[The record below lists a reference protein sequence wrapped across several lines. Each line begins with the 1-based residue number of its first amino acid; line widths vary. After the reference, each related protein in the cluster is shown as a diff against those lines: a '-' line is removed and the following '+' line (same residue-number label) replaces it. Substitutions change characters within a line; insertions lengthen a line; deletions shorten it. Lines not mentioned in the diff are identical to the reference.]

1 MALPWSAIKL
11 DKSKVNREGSFF
23 TGPKKGY
30 NLEKNLVYKTLSIP
44 NRKKWGAEILRECS
58 HV

>member
-11 DKSKVNREGSFF
+11 DKSKVNFEGSFF

-30 NLEKNLVYKTLSIP
+30 NLEKKLVYKTLDD
-44 NRKKWGAEILRECS
+44 
-58 HV
+58 